1 MWPTEL
7 YDPKALIHALAILMP
22 LVLMLV
28 GIGTMA
34 NSIVDGRRD
43 RTMVMLGM
51 AIALL
56 SLAIAFSAIAAATP

>member
-1 MWPTEL
+1 MPIL
-7 YDPKALIHALAILMP
+7 YDPIALLHALAILMP
-22 LVLMLV
+22 LVLMLL

-34 NSIVDGRRD
+34 NYIADGRRD